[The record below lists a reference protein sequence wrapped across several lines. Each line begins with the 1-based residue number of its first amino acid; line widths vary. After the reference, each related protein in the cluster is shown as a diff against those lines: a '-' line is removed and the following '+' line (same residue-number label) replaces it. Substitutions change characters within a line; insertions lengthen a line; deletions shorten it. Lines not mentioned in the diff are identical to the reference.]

1 MKIYLTRHGSAEDP
15 AVTYDEDG
23 RQHCLTG
30 KGREKMR
37 VSRLG

>member
-1 MKIYLTRHGSAEDP
+1 MKIYLIRHGIAEAA
-15 AVTYDEDG
+15 AVTTYEDG

-37 VSRLG
+37 VSRPG

>member
-1 MKIYLTRHGSAEDP
+1 MKIYLTRHDNAEAA
-15 AVTYDEDG
+15 AVTTYEDD
-23 RQHCLTG
+23 RQRCLTG